1 MERGDMADVL
11 SQNEVDAL
19 LSAIEEVDFS
29 AAGERRAPG
38 EVRYYD
44 FMRPERL
51 STDQVRAL
59 EHIHEVAARRI
70 GVILSELAGEP
81 VRCKLSVVD
90 QVTYAEFLMSLP
102 SPTCMHVLS
111 CGDSGARAALE
122 VNPAVAFG
130 LLEKRLGG
138 EVRGGSP
145 KRPMTHLELDLL
157 RPVVEGAS
165 AELSDA
171 WKRVAPM
178 KFRLAAAHTDPQLA
192 QVAAP
197 SEVVVL
203 AVFEVALGQ
212 VSGLMHLCIPYAVV
226 EPHSS
231 GLSSARSWFLRPA
244 EADLRQSKRRLLGWL
259 LRAELTVA
267 GKVAET
273 EMTLREIMALNEGD
287 VIRTIASPAGT
298 IELTVESVAKFHGK
312 MVEDSKRK
320 ALKIVGRAG

>member
-1 MERGDMADVL
+1 MADVL
-11 SQNEVDAL
+11 SQDEVDAL
-19 LSAIEEVDFS
+19 LSAIEDVDFR
-29 AAGERRAPG
+29 AAGEQRAPG

-59 EHIHEVAARRI
+59 EHVHEVAARRI
-70 GVILSELAGEP
+70 GVALSELAGEQ

-102 SPTCMHVLS
+102 SPTCMQVLS
-111 CGDSGARAALE
+111 CGNAGARAALE
-122 VNPAVAFG
+122 LNPGVAFG

-145 KRPMTHLELDLL
+145 KRSMTRLELDLL
-157 RPVVEGAS
+157 RPVAERVSG
-165 AELSDA
+165 ELSDA

-178 KFRLAAAHTDPQLA
+178 GFRLFAAHTDPQLA

-197 SEVVVL
+197 SEVVIL

-212 VSGLMHLCIPYAVV
+212 VSGLMHLCIPYAVI

-244 EADLRQSKRRLLGWL
+244 ETDLKKSKERLLRWL
-259 LRAELTVA
+259 LRAELVLVV
-267 GKVAET
+267 KVTET
-273 EMTLREIMALNEGD
+273 EMSVREVTSLRVGD
-287 VIRTIASPAGT
+287 CIRTVASPST
-298 IELTVESVAKFHGK
+298 PFELTVEGVPKFRATI
-312 MVEDSKRK
+312 VEESRRK
-320 ALKIVGRAG
+320 AVRIVGRSG

>member
-1 MERGDMADVL
+1 MADVL
-11 SQNEVDAL
+11 SQDEVDAL
-19 LSAIEEVDFS
+19 LSAIEEVDFR
-29 AAGERRAPG
+29 AAGEGRAPG

-59 EHIHEVAARRI
+59 EHVHEVAARRI
-70 GVILSELAGEP
+70 GMTLSDLAGEQ

-122 VNPAVAFG
+122 VNPGVAFA

-138 EVRGGSP
+138 ELRGGPP
-145 KRPMTHLELDLL
+145 KRPMTRLELDLL
-157 RPVVEGAS
+157 RPVVERAS
-165 AELSDA
+165 AELTDA

-178 KFRLAAAHTDPQLA
+178 AFRLTAAHTDPQLA

-231 GLSSARSWFLRPA
+231 DLSSARSWFLRPA
-244 EADLRQSKRRLLGWL
+244 EADLRQSKRRVLGWL

-273 EMTLREIMALNEGD
+273 EMTLKEIVSLNEGD
-287 VIRTIASPAGT
+287 VIKTVASPTAAL
-298 IELTVESVAKFHGK
+298 ELTVEGVTKFRA
-312 MVEDSKRK
+312 MIVEGSRRK
-320 ALKIVGRAG
+320 AVRIVGRSG